1 MSTKPCRFGSSLTQ
15 HTFQSSVDQLGLSSP
30 NLLSNIIVS
39 PSGFLPHVSL
49 FLLIASPRDL
59 PGALEQDIRSTS
71 VTASEVLDRSMP
83 VLGSA
88 FQGMAVDSAAIWVWE
103 LVRLIEK
110 DEGNV
115 DEMTAQMLVEV
126 GVLLPPN
133 RCHDRIKA
141 DWVPY

>member
-1 MSTKPCRFGSSLTQ
+1 
-15 HTFQSSVDQLGLSSP
+15 
-30 NLLSNIIVS
+30 
-39 PSGFLPHVSL
+39 
-49 FLLIASPRDL
+49 
-59 PGALEQDIRSTS
+59 
-71 VTASEVLDRSMP
+71 MP

-126 GVLLPPN
+126 RVLLPPEQMSRSN
-133 RCHDRIKA
+133 QS
-141 DWVPY
+141 